1 MPKYYNSDMLKI
13 KRNVV
18 MSMPIFGNQINVI
31 IHCKNYN
38 IKTYK
43 VKYFLNQNECPC
55 MQIVS
60 LFTFQV
66 GNNHDGGKESQFQI
80 SVSAAGSIIGLTTF
94 FVLTFRLV
102 SSKLEKCRREAIS
115 SDSAVY

>member
-1 MPKYYNSDMLKI
+1 MFCSSITM
-13 KRNVV
+13 
-18 MSMPIFGNQINVI
+18 
-31 IHCKNYN
+31 
-38 IKTYK
+38 K

-102 SSKLEKCRREAIS
+102 SSRLEKCRREAIS